1 MIGFPNAKI
10 NLGLHVRNK
19 RSDGFHNIESVFYP
33 LPLCD
38 VLEIGKSPS
47 GVTTM
52 KCTGLEIPPDTDGK
66 EDNIIMR
73 LISLLQA
80 EFNLPPLY
88 IHLHKVIP
96 LGAGLG
102 GGSSDCAF
110 ALQMINRICKMGL
123 SFDRRLQIVTQLG
136 SDCAFFLNNE
146 PALASGRGETLTPVH
161 LNLKG
166 YHIVLIKPG
175 VHINTALAYS
185 WVNPNEEAA
194 PLRETILKS
203 PAAWKHLLVNDFE
216 VPVFQRYPEIKQLK
230 EMLYEAGALY
240 AAMSGSGSAVF
251 GIFEHEPENLDVPD
265 AYFQWRCML

>member
-33 LPLCD
+33 LSLCD
-38 VLEIGKSPS
+38 VLEINSSSS
-47 GVTTM
+47 GDTTM
-52 KCTGLEIPPDTDGK
+52 KCTGLEIPLNADGA

-73 LISLLQA
+73 LISLLKA

-110 ALQMINRICKMGL
+110 ALQMINRLCNLDISL
-123 SFDRRLQIVTQLG
+123 ERRLQIVTQLG

-146 PALASGRGETLTPVH
+146 PALAGGRGIILTPVH
-161 LNLKG
+161 ISLKG

-175 VHINTALAYS
+175 VHINTALAYT
-185 WVNPNEEAA
+185 WVKPNEEAE
-194 PLRETILKS
+194 PLSETIVKP

-216 VPVFQRYPEIKQLK
+216 APVFQRYPEIKQLK
-230 EMLYEAGALY
+230 EMLYETGALY
-240 AAMSGSGSAVF
+240 AAMSGSGSAVY
-251 GIFEHEPENLDVPD
+251 GIFDREPEIPD
-265 AYFQWRCML
+265 LPDSYFQWRGIL